1 MAWTI
6 ALPMYNVTPLIRDA
20 YEALFEAL
28 VDVLRSGG
36 FRDAV
41 ELEREAPLP
50 EIWKHPHL
58 LLSQTCGYPYL
69 TQLRDHVRLVATPAY
84 DFPGCEG
91 SDYSSAIVVR
101 TDGGISGL
109 DDARGKRAAANDV
122 HSNSGMNALRHAVAP
137 LARDGRFFS
146 EVIWSGSHR
155 ASLALVQGGRA
166 DIAAIDCV
174 TLGYLAREDG
184 ASLDGLTVLAYSAPS
199 PGLPFVAGAAVPE
212 ALLLAM
218 RQALLAPSPAL
229 ADVIAALSIRAFDLR
244 SDDDYARIGT
254 LEAQAQACGYPQLA

>member
-6 ALPMYNVTPLIRDA
+6 ALPMYNVTPSIRDA
-20 YEALFEAL
+20 YEALFETL
-28 VDVLRSGG
+28 VDVLRADG

-41 ELEREAPLP
+41 ELERDAPLP
-50 EIWKHPHL
+50 EVWKRPNL

-84 DFPGCEG
+84 DFPGCAG

-101 TDGGISGL
+101 AESGL
-109 DDARGKRAAANDV
+109 SVLADARGKRAAANDV
-122 HSNSGMNALRHAVAP
+122 HSNSGMNVLRHAVAP

-155 ASLALVQGGRA
+155 SSLALVRSGQA

-174 TLGYLAREDG
+174 TLGYLARQDG
-184 ASLDGLTVLAYSAPS
+184 ASLAGLTVLAYSAPS
-199 PGLPFVAGAAVPE
+199 PGLPFVAGAAVSE

-218 RQALLAPSPAL
+218 QQGLQVPSTAL
-229 ADVIAALSIRAFDLR
+229 ADAMAALSIRAFDLR
-244 SDDDYARIGT
+244 SEDAYARIGV